1 MFSNIYVTLKLPW
14 DTPMSCPFCISVSW
28 ENIHTSI
35 LLSAWSQ
42 PGCMSVIC
50 VFLVSGSCGAPYTP
64 TGQHSC
70 AYEGFS
76 GFWGNPWWAPS
87 GCCDPNKC
95 TSCDWGQLP
104 DQGLW
109 SKSSML
115 AFVPGEQP
123 LSNPSCVPLVLLSP
137 GHWGF
142 WLQTRM
148 RMKPIRKSL
157 WDVDPWG
164 LFVCGLTPFI
174 LACPV
179 LLKSGLPWV
188 VGGALGSQYFCFDWK
203 SLPCYYQ
210 MEHMGVLWPC
220 FANTFQVSAQYRE
233 LLLRPCFSASVLASS
248 VTSAFFGCRMEFAAK
263 NQ

>member
-14 DTPMSCPFCISVSW
+14 DTPMPSASLFASVYLGEHSYLYPFVRVVTAWLHVSDMCFPSFGVTW
-28 ENIHTSI
+28 GSI
-35 LLSAWSQ
+35 YTHRTAFLCLWGFLWVLGE
-42 PGCMSVIC
+42 P
-50 VFLVSGSCGAPYTP
+50 LVSTFRVLWP
-64 TGQHSC
+64 
-70 AYEGFS
+70 
-76 GFWGNPWWAPS
+76 
-87 GCCDPNKC
+87 KC

-115 AFVPGEQP
+115 AFVLGEQP

-157 WDVDPWG
+157 WDVDLWG
-164 LFVCGLTPFI
+164 LFVCGLTLFI

-179 LLKSGLPWV
+179 LLKSWLPWV
-188 VGGALGSQYFCFDWK
+188 VVGALGSQCFCFDWK